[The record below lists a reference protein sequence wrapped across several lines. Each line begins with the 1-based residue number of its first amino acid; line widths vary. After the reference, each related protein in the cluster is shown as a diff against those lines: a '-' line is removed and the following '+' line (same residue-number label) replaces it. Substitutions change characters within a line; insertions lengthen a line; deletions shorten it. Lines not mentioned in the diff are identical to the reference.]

1 MPRNAAW
8 YLNYLVNEIHRTVVS
23 TLDDDGLP
31 VTAAIDMMMADESGL
46 YFLTA
51 RGKNFYDRLGG
62 SSWHSRVRRAT
73 AP

>member
-31 VTAAIDMMMADESGL
+31 VTAAIDMMMADD
-46 YFLTA
+46 F
-51 RGKNFYDRLGG
+51 F
-62 SSWHSRVRRAT
+62 RVYSDSFC
-73 AP
+73 